1 MSTKTASTLLALL
14 AVLTAPLRAADG
26 FLDTTFWYDG
36 KLSLGASGSNLL
48 SRALVPAPDDR
59 MVFAFTSSAEP
70 GDVSWRAVGDGGFF
84 IPAACVTTLGGLQV
98 GSIEGLAFDPQGRL
112 VVGATVRST
121 APGSPYIPLVMRF
134 DYPDCAL
141 DTSFGGGDGKYF
153 FFWDLY
159 DETRLRGLAVRPDSS
174 IVVAAAG
181 LQGSSYDFLV
191 FSVTATGTTD
201 LQFSGDGRSSWQ
213 SAAWSDEPQAI
224 AIAPNGNILVAG
236 TIETANVDCGLVQWS
251 GAGAY
256 RTAMHLS
263 IDLSFLGADHCY
275 AAAFLP
281 DGRLAIGGA
290 ATVED
295 ALEDR
300 AIVLLLRPNEDG
312 IYRLDPTFDG
322 DGKRDYGFGGA
333 FSQIESIVT
342 QSDGKIVVAGW
353 TESPDDA
360 KMIAARLL
368 PNGQLDSTFG
378 IFGIRPVEFD
388 LGGSLH
394 DRAFAVA
401 LQAGR
406 AVLGG
411 TAVTASGNVG
421 VALARLQSAL
431 IFSSDFE
438 TGSAGD
444 W

>member
-1 MSTKTASTLLALL
+1 MSAKAASALLALL
-14 AVLTAPLRAADG
+14 AIFTAPLHAADG
-26 FLDTTFWYDG
+26 FLDTTFWSDG
-36 KLSLGASGSNLL
+36 KISLGASGSNLM
-48 SRALVPAPDDR
+48 SRRLVAAPDDR

-70 GDVSWRAVGDGGFF
+70 GDVSWRAIGDGGFL
-84 IPAACVTTLGGLQV
+84 IPAPCVTTLGGMQV

-112 VVGATVRST
+112 VVGATVRLT
-121 APGSPYIPLVMRF
+121 APGSDYVSLVLRF

-141 DTSFGGGDGKYF
+141 DASFGGGDGKYF
-153 FFWDLY
+153 FSWDNY
-159 DETRLRGLAVRPDSS
+159 DEIRLRGLAVRPDSS
-174 IVVAAAG
+174 IVVAAG
-181 LQGSSYDFLV
+181 GRSGSNYDFLV
-191 FSVTATGTTD
+191 YSVTPTGTPD
-201 LQFSGDGRSSWQ
+201 FQFSADSRSAWQ
-213 SAAWSDEPQAI
+213 TSYSAEPHAI
-224 AIAPNGNILVAG
+224 AIAPSGDILVVG
-236 TIETANVDCGLVQWS
+236 TLGTANINCGLVQWS
-251 GAGAY
+251 GAGVY
-256 RTAMHLS
+256 RTAMD
-263 IDLSFLGADHCY
+263 IFVDLSSGGADHCY

-290 ATVED
+290 ATVQD

-300 AIVLLLRPNEDG
+300 AIVLLRRPNGDG
-312 IYRLDPTFDG
+312 IYVPDPTFDG
-322 DGKRDYGFGGA
+322 DGERALDFGGA
-333 FSQIESIVT
+333 FSQIESIAT

-378 IFGIRPVEFD
+378 IFGIRPVDFD

-406 AVLGG
+406 VVLGG
-411 TAVTASGNVG
+411 TAVTAAGNVG
-421 VALARLQSAL
+421 AALARLQNAL

-438 TGSAGD
+438 TGSAEL